1 MQPVTPNSAVALCHA
16 DARDLASLVPPN
28 SVHLVVTSPP
38 YNVGASYSSYDDN
51 RPEAEYLALLHD
63 VFAACGRVMIPGARI
78 AVVAPA
84 GVGRN
89 PWRPLA
95 SKIAGLLVDT
105 GFILRGQIVWDKG
118 SSGSRCSWGSFRLP
132 TDPSLRDT
140 TELIV
145 VAHKERSNLPAPREA
160 LAHDDRGRRV
170 SPWLDARTFMELAQ
184 DHWLVAPE
192 RATRVGH
199 PAPFPVALVERL
211 IRFYAFPGSHV
222 LDPFAGS
229 GTVGI
234 AALRL
239 GCRAT
244 LVELDGAYCALA
256 ARRLMAQLVAG
267 QRTTAPGIAAT
278 PLAAAGSTDDEA
290 ASCAI

>member
-1 MQPVTPNSAVALCHA
+1 MELNPRYAPVALFCA
-16 DARDLASLVPPN
+16 DARNLASFVAPD

-38 YNVGASYSSYDDN
+38 YNVGAAYASYDDN
-51 RPEAEYLALLHD
+51 LPDAEYTGLLAD
-63 VFAACGRVMIPGARI
+63 VFAACHRVMVDGARI
-78 AVVAPA
+78 AVVTAA

-95 SKIAGLLVDT
+95 PRVAGLLT
-105 GFILRGQIVWDKG
+105 AAGFTLRGQIIWDKG

-132 TDPSLRDT
+132 TNPCLRDT

-145 VAHKERSNLPAPREA
+145 VAHKETGTLRPPGEVLGR
-160 LAHDDRGRRV
+160 DDRGRRV

-184 DHWLVAPE
+184 DHW
-192 RATRVGH
+192 RVPPAHAGRIGH

-211 IRFYAFPGSHV
+211 VKFYGFPGCHV

-229 GTVGI
+229 GTVGV
-234 AALRL
+234 AAANL

-244 LVELDGAYCALA
+244 LVDVDAEYCALA
-256 ARRLMAQLVAG
+256 ARRVAAVG
-267 QRTTAPGIAAT
+267 GVGRC
-278 PLAAAGSTDDEA
+278 LDYEK
-290 ASCAI
+290 